1 MAREATNHGKGK
13 EKLKLKTP
21 PNTLNAS
28 SPLR

>member
-1 MAREATNHGKGK
+1 MARKATNQIKCK